1 MNTIEKIN
9 KTLLWLSDMRL
20 KKPRWKKKHINKL
33 RKTLELTREAIWDLE
48 EIVDEQ
54 VERVQNCHALL
65 EKQKNEQTAVS

>member
-9 KTLLWLSDMRL
+9 KTLLWLADMRL
-20 KKPRWKKKHINKL
+20 KKTRWKKKHINKL

-54 VERVQNCHALL
+54 VERVQNCRALL